1 MKKLTSFTHLTTGE
15 GDRIAFT
22 YSELD
27 SSGNLI
33 CQNNKG
39 NFVAIDNEL
48 INHIRAIQTFIQKNH
63 LEEQ

>member
-33 CQNNKG
+33 SQNNKG
-39 NFVAIDNEL
+39 NFVAIDNKL
-48 INHIRAIQTFIQKNH
+48 ITHIRAIQSFIQNNH
-63 LEEQ
+63 LGE